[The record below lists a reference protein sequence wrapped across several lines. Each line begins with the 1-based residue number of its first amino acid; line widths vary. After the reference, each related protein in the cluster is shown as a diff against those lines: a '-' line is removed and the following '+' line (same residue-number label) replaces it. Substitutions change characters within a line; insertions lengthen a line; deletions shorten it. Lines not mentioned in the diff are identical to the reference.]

1 MVIFHFYHATS
12 MVNCELLIPSRSV
25 YKVVDCV
32 DKKACLAFCKWTS
45 LSKETNAQ
53 ILSDFLSTMRNNTI
67 QRSENSKECHI
78 LDHNLRDD
86 NISIIIKEIV
96 KQYLI
101 IFLSSVW
108 KIKIFTKV
116 FSQDLN
122 NTLCKCILKTQFSL
136 VLFTSQMWLH
146 LF

>member
-32 DKKACLAFCKWTS
+32 DKKASCLAFCKWTS
-45 LSKETNAQ
+45 LSKETNDQ

-101 IFLSSVW
+101 IFYHQFGRLRYLRKFFL
-108 KIKIFTKV
+108 KILIIHYANV
-116 FSQDLN
+116 Y
-122 NTLCKCILKTQFSL
+122 
-136 VLFTSQMWLH
+136 
-146 LF
+146 